1 MSPPSV
7 AIRLEVV
14 VFPSTAVPKS
24 APGEV
29 RRPLRADAHGR
40 GVVLAVT
47 LTFAQIDQGTK
58 GLALT
63 FLVWLQGFLIWA
75 VRRHSRLARSR
86 LIRKL
91 RVMLQDRVNN
101 QLTVLIGVAE
111 LRGTVGMSS
120 DSEDVETALTAARAV
135 SQELETSLAG
145 DAASLGSP
153 VRAPPPRAAALKS
166 RSSARS
172 RAFCGHAPVSVGAH
186 PLADSLRGSA
196 VARDWLLLPE
206 SQP

>member
-1 MSPPSV
+1 MRFRDV
-7 AIRLEVV
+7 LRAKFADHFELVL
-14 VFPSTAVPKS
+14 TAV
-24 APGEV
+24 
-29 RRPLRADAHGR
+29 

-101 QLTVLIGVAE
+101 QLTVLVGVAE
-111 LRGTVGMSS
+111 LRGAGTRSHEGE
-120 DSEDVETALTAARAV
+120 EDVRTAMTAARAV
-135 SQELETSLAG
+135 SQELESL
-145 DAASLGSP
+145 SLE
-153 VRAPPPRAAALKS
+153 
-166 RSSARS
+166 
-172 RAFCGHAPVSVGAH
+172 
-186 PLADSLRGSA
+186 SLRHWELRY
-196 VARDWLLLPE
+196 ARHLPV
-206 SQP
+206 PLR

>member
-14 VFPSTAVPKS
+14 VFPSMRFRDVLRAKFADHFELMLTAV
-24 APGEV
+24 
-29 RRPLRADAHGR
+29 

-135 SQELETSLAG
+135 SQELETLSLETLRHWEARY
-145 DAASLGSP
+145 ARHLP
-153 VRAPPPRAAALKS
+153 AP
-166 RSSARS
+166 
-172 RAFCGHAPVSVGAH
+172 
-186 PLADSLRGSA
+186 LR
-196 VARDWLLLPE
+196 
-206 SQP
+206 